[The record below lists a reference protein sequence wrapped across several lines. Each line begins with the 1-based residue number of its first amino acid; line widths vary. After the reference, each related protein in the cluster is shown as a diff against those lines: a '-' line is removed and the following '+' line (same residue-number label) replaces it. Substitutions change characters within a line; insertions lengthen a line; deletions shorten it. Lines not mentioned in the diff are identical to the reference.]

1 MGFVSRFYIENHSF
15 WNYNKRYWRLC
26 SRTVHEREGFNM
38 YLVFACLSA
47 LFAGLTSI
55 LAKCGIRKTNSDF
68 ATALRTIIVL
78 LFAWVMVW
86 ITGAQSGLRD
96 ISTKTAVF
104 LVLSGLATGASW
116 LCYFRALQLGDVNKV
131 VPVDKSST
139 ILTILFSIVILHET
153 DDLAVRLAGT
163 VLIGLGTWLMIEKR
177 GSEEKQTQGAWLL
190 FAVLSA
196 VFAALTSVLGKIG
209 IENIDSNL
217 GTALR
222 TCVVLVMAWIVVAV
236 KPGGRAKYATTG
248 RELCFIALSGLATG
262 ASWLCYYRALQL
274 GDVSIVAPIDKLSIL
289 VSIAFSAVVFHERL
303 TKRAA
308 VGLALIVVGTVG
320 MVLL

>member
-86 ITGAQSGLRD
+86 ITSAQSGLRD